1 MFEDIARMFESDD
14 SDPDDEPDDQTEM
27 EDPDD
32 VGGMSLDG
40 QPQQPAQGGLDVD
53 IDGLDAR
60 MDELEEDIDSTE
72 SSLRAVRSS
81 QEEIN
86 DSISEMQDTVR
97 RLAGVYDQLTA
108 ADNPFADDPR
118 ADGNGNTDG
127 FAPADEDAGAA
138 AMERFAGE
146 NDANGNGESTDDIV
160 SFEDLDD
167 EPTDDHAATA
177 PDSNADPLA
186 SENPQ
191 AADPTPHSDPAG
203 DGAADPEP
211 TTASVEDHDAVST
224 AAAATEAGPDT
235 AGDRPVLASVPDTY
249 AGDVLM
255 MEWLAGLMEQSGP
268 AGALRAIE
276 HYEDIG
282 WLSPTVTE
290 HLVDILGGPSL
301 DVFVDPMQPHEPT
314 ADEHAASYKYIRAID
329 RLSEV

>member
-1 MFEDIARMFESDD
+1 MFEDFARMFESDD

-32 VGGMSLDG
+32 VGGMSPDSQR
-40 QPQQPAQGGLDVD
+40 QPPARGGIDVD
-53 IDGLDAR
+53 VDGLDTR

-118 ADGNGNTDG
+118 ADGNG
-127 FAPADEDAGAA
+127 FSPVDEDAGAA
-138 AMERFAGE
+138 AMEQFAGE
-146 NDANGNGESTDDIV
+146 NDANGNGESTDDVV
-160 SFEDLDD
+160 SFEDLDG
-167 EPTDDHAATA
+167 EATDDHAAATPE
-177 PDSNADPLA
+177 PDSDPLA
-186 SENPQ
+186 SEDPQ
-191 AADPTPHSDPAG
+191 AADPTPHSDPA
-203 DGAADPEP
+203 DAAAEPEP
-211 TTASVEDHDAVST
+211 AAASVEGHDH
-224 AAAATEAGPDT
+224 AASAAEAATEASPNT

-282 WLSPTVTE
+282 WLSPSVTE

-314 ADEHAASYKYIRAID
+314 ADEHAASYKYIRAIE

>member
-1 MFEDIARMFESDD
+1 MFEDFARMFESDD
-14 SDPDDEPDDQTEM
+14 SDPDDEPDDQTET

-40 QPQQPAQGGLDVD
+40 QPQPPAQGGIDVD
-53 IDGLDAR
+53 IDGLDTR
-60 MDELEEDIDSTE
+60 IDELEEDIDSTE

-118 ADGNGNTDG
+118 ADGNG
-127 FAPADEDAGAA
+127 FSPVDEDAGAA
-138 AMERFAGE
+138 AMEQFAGE

-160 SFEDLDD
+160 SFEDLDG
-167 EPTDDHAATA
+167 EPTDDQAAAA

-186 SENPQ
+186 SEDPQ
-191 AADPTPHSDPAG
+191 AADPTPHSDPA
-203 DGAADPEP
+203 DGGAVDPEP
-211 TTASVEDHDAVST
+211 PTASGGDHDTMGTVD
-224 AAAATEAGPDT
+224 AATEASPNT

-282 WLSPTVTE
+282 WLSPAVTE

-329 RLSEV
+329 HLSEV